1 MDLVTLT
8 IATDK
13 IEFRCNSE
21 LTEAERTSAVEKFT
35 RLAQEYSEIV
45 RIYIDVEREE
55 AHSDNPAS
63 FVAKGQIEVGGP
75 DLLASVANG
84 DALKCIEFLLE
95 NFDRQLRRRTHRRAR
110 ISLRAPK
117 TPPPSHG

>member
-21 LTEAERTSAVEKFT
+21 LTEAERTSAVERFT
-35 RLAQEYSEIV
+35 RLAKDYPEIV
-45 RIYIDVEREE
+45 RMYVDVECS
-55 AHSDNPAS
+55 ADSDDPAS
-63 FVAKGQIEVGGP
+63 FVAKGQIELGGP

-84 DALKCIEFLLE
+84 DASKCIEFLLE